1 MAHKKQVAPKKRTP
15 ATAAAAAAAS
25 AAKNKGK
32 RLKSAK
38 NKSKQKELRK
48 VHRYRP
54 GELALREIRR
64 YQRSTELLIPKS
76 NFQRLVREI
85 LHENKLSYN
94 LQVGAISALQVTL
107 YTVM

>member
-1 MAHKKQVAPKKRTP
+1 MAHKKQVTPKKRTP
-15 ATAAAAAAAS
+15 ATAAAAAAS

-85 LHENKLSYN
+85 LHKNKLSYN